1 MFRCIDGSPRTRPI
15 IRAAAN
21 DSVATAAS
29 TWGMP
34 GYAKLQC
41 SYIVFM
47 GELRFVWDEA
57 KAKSNLHKHGVS
69 FEEARTVFSD
79 EFARLIPD
87 PDHSDEEDRFLL
99 LGLGSKLRLLVVCHC
114 YRYGEV
120 IRIISA
126 RKASKPERQQYERY
140 RHA

>member
-1 MFRCIDGSPRTRPI
+1 MD
-15 IRAAAN
+15 
-21 DSVATAAS
+21 
-29 TWGMP
+29 
-34 GYAKLQC
+34 
-41 SYIVFM
+41 
-47 GELRFVWDEA
+47 ELRFVWA
-57 KAKSNLHKHGVS
+57 RSKAASNLKKHGVS
-69 FEEARTVFSD
+69 FEEAQAVFSD

-99 LGLGSKLRLLVVCHC
+99 LGLGSKLRLLIVCHC
-114 YRYGEV
+114 YRDGDV